1 MISPVLN
8 KETTHVTE
16 ARISYLREAQIIKL
30 KATLEIISKVS
41 DDARV
46 QSLIH
51 ATMSDVA
58 ELEAMEQMVR
68 ETTHEHDS

>member
-8 KETTHVTE
+8 KETTHVAE

-58 ELEAMEQMVR
+58 ELEAMEHVVK

>member
-1 MISPVLN
+1 MTSPVLN
-8 KETTHVTE
+8 KETAHVVE
-16 ARISYLREAQIIKL
+16 ARISYLREAQVIKL

-46 QSLIH
+46 QSLIQ

-58 ELEAMEQMVR
+58 ELETMEHMVR
-68 ETTHEHDS
+68 ETGHEHDS